1 MLDKDTVKH
10 VAKLSRLEV
19 KDDEIEAISKKI
31 GDVLNYVEKLQSV
44 DTENTDITYNPINI
58 SNQFRNDEVK
68 ESLEVK
74 KVLQNA
80 PEKEMGCFKVP
91 KVLD

>member
-19 KDDEIEAISKKI
+19 KEDEIEAISKKI

-80 PEKEMGCFKVP
+80 PQKEMGCFKVP

>member
-10 VAKLSRLEV
+10 VAKLSRLEI
-19 KDDEIEAISKKI
+19 KDDEIETVSKKM
-31 GDVLNYVEKLQSV
+31 GDILSYIEKLQGV
-44 DTENTDITYNPINI
+44 DTENTDITYNPINLV
-58 SNQFRNDEVK
+58 NQFRKDEVK